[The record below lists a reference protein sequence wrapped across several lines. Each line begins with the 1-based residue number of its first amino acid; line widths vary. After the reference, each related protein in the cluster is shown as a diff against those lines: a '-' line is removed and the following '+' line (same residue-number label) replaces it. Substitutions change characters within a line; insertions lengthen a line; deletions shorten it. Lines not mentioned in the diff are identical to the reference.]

1 VKIAQLILAPLVFIC
16 SAAQAQDDAPS
27 ALGAESYLQ
36 QADQAVREGRLTQA
50 QHMIYWL
57 EQNTDAISRDDLA
70 LVKAEFAVVKN
81 DVAGASTALDSI
93 VDRSRNLCRQDTAR
107 GWVAANRNALDKAIL
122 SLANAVKN
130 CPHDAGI
137 WNLLGLAFVRKGETA
152 AGKEAFEQA
161 LILAPD
167 NSDLLNNHALALIQH
182 GHLAL
187 AKQQLDRAAKT
198 SPENRLIA
206 ANRDFVSGMI
216 GQTPIRAKGDS
227 DAVWSERLI
236 NTAKGAK
243 AADHSPQATALFSRA
258 LLLLDRFDGSVWSEI
273 KPQTGDAR

>member
-1 VKIAQLILAPLVFIC
+1 MKFVQLILASLAFI
-16 SAAQAQDDAPS
+16 SFAAHAQDQAPG

-57 EQNTDAISRDDLA
+57 EQNIGAISRDDLA
-70 LVKAEFAVVKN
+70 LVKAEFAVVTN

-93 VDRSRNLCRQDTAR
+93 EDKSRNLCRQDTAR
-107 GWVAANRNALDKAIL
+107 GWVAANRNELDKAIL
-122 SLANAVKN
+122 SLANAAKN
-130 CPHDAGI
+130 CPNDAGI
-137 WNLLGLAFVRKGETA
+137 WNLLGLAFIRKGETA

-167 NSDLLNNHALALIQH
+167 NSDLLNNHALALMQH
-182 GHLAL
+182 GQIAL
-187 AKQQLDRAAKT
+187 AKQQLDRAAKM

-206 ANRDFVSGMI
+206 ANRDFVAGMT
-216 GQTPIRAKGDS
+216 GQTPIRGQSES

-258 LLLLDRFDGSVWSEI
+258 LLLMDRFDGGVWSEI
-273 KPQTGDAR
+273 KPHTDDNR